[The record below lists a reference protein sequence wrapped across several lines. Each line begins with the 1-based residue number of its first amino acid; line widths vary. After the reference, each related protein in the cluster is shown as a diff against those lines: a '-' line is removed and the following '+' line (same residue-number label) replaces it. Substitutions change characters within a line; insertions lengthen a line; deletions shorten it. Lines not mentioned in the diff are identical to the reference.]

1 MAMGKKQDIGD
12 IIRDAMR
19 GGKPKSSVTGK
30 PQYRSGKPAAMDED
44 LRDVPYNLRVF
55 ARARPKPKKRRSI
68 RERQELAKKVG
79 SKAERVR
86 TENLR
91 NKYGK

>member
-12 IIRDAMR
+12 IIRDAIEGQR
-19 GGKPKSSVTGK
+19 APKKTKPKK
-30 PQYRSGKPAAMDED
+30 FNPAS
-44 LRDVPYNLRVF
+44 P
-55 ARARPKPKKRRSI
+55 KRRSI

>member
-1 MAMGKKQDIGD
+1 MNKPKNLRDIIGD
-12 IIRDAMR
+12 AIEGQRPPKKT
-19 GGKPKSSVTGK
+19 KPKK
-30 PQYRSGKPAAMDED
+30 FNPAN
-44 LRDVPYNLRVF
+44 P
-55 ARARPKPKKRRSI
+55 KRRSI

-86 TENLR
+86 TESLR